1 MAAAATADDASPAPL
16 DAAATAKARP
26 RLSEAQREAYL
37 QTLDRGLSHIGSQ
50 TGWLERQ
57 ILLVPGGQPLLG
69 DAARDA
75 LARCEALT
83 ERSCAGS

>member
-1 MAAAATADDASPAPL
+1 MA
-16 DAAATAKARP
+16 
-26 RLSEAQREAYL
+26 AYL

-50 TGWLERQ
+50 TGWLERH
-57 ILLVPGGQPLLG
+57 ILVEPGGQPLLS

-83 ERSCAGS
+83 GKIRRGLLERLTKPVAQVSPSPSEHSFAISDGGED